1 MKKNSKIILNL
12 SIITA
17 LLATG
22 AQFYTNYKINQ
33 SLQQFPYYFSD
44 KFVIYVQQT
53 QQNFFS
59 RELVFSVQTPSK
71 PEKSEIIKTKLT
83 ALPFAIL
90 AKSELPDTVIRKLN
104 EKLNITIDDNII
116 NSRFSVV
123 GNYLQ
128 STMETKFRDFTNV
141 NQLLTTELNFA
152 SKTKFVE
159 IHTALTGF
167 NYDSVTEF
175 GKLNGDYLLQPI
187 GDHRYDLIQANMN
200 LDNLKWINGEN
211 NKFSFNKINYLFNKS
226 FNEQTYDLTAELK
239 YDNLDYNDS
248 KIITQGFSA
257 NVKQQGIPNSLNFY
271 EKIKQLDN
279 KEITI
284 EDIIRLGLDY
294 LFDNQKAEWNIN
306 LKKLS
311 NQLSDKNNIELN
323 DIAFGINI
331 NHQDNQKTQIS
342 NHLKINEIKTQQLD
356 FMLKGLSFEN
366 NISDLNFNDYL
377 LMAKQYVFDENGKFV
392 LTNEDSFYKKDNP
405 EFIKVLNILAK
416 NYQAKT
422 SYVIKLDNLSMSDN
436 IQLNNLVIKYNDEA
450 TSTDQMLADLSA
462 NLDQLQI
469 KAGNISFNKLQ
480 LDMPIIIGPKSDLY
494 PIYYCFN
501 NIFSLTCA
509 NNISQKTSE
518 KFISQ
523 ALAQFYMNI
532 NDAKF
537 KVALDTLPKSAGE
550 QWISGEVNAVVES
563 IPDKKRADLLTLG
576 DKLDNSEI
584 KAKLNISTKLI
595 DDMFSNEPNEIAQL
609 KLASPYWKQL
619 AYLIK
624 PKGALN
630 PYFVLN
636 NENYSSDYYQKGE
649 KVMINNKPI
658 EQYIQQQEQ

>member
-211 NKFSFNKINYLFNKS
+211 NKFSFNKINTVS
-226 FNEQTYDLTAELK
+226 
-239 YDNLDYNDS
+239 YN
-248 KIITQGFSA
+248 I
-257 NVKQQGIPNSLNFY
+257 
-271 EKIKQLDN
+271 
-279 KEITI
+279 
-284 EDIIRLGLDY
+284 
-294 LFDNQKAEWNIN
+294 
-306 LKKLS
+306 
-311 NQLSDKNNIELN
+311 
-323 DIAFGINI
+323 
-331 NHQDNQKTQIS
+331 
-342 NHLKINEIKTQQLD
+342 
-356 FMLKGLSFEN
+356 
-366 NISDLNFNDYL
+366 
-377 LMAKQYVFDENGKFV
+377 
-392 LTNEDSFYKKDNP
+392 
-405 EFIKVLNILAK
+405 
-416 NYQAKT
+416 
-422 SYVIKLDNLSMSDN
+422 
-436 IQLNNLVIKYNDEA
+436 
-450 TSTDQMLADLSA
+450 
-462 NLDQLQI
+462 
-469 KAGNISFNKLQ
+469 
-480 LDMPIIIGPKSDLY
+480 
-494 PIYYCFN
+494 
-501 NIFSLTCA
+501 
-509 NNISQKTSE
+509 
-518 KFISQ
+518 
-523 ALAQFYMNI
+523 
-532 NDAKF
+532 
-537 KVALDTLPKSAGE
+537 
-550 QWISGEVNAVVES
+550 
-563 IPDKKRADLLTLG
+563 
-576 DKLDNSEI
+576 
-584 KAKLNISTKLI
+584 
-595 DDMFSNEPNEIAQL
+595 
-609 KLASPYWKQL
+609 
-619 AYLIK
+619 
-624 PKGALN
+624 
-630 PYFVLN
+630 
-636 NENYSSDYYQKGE
+636 
-649 KVMINNKPI
+649 
-658 EQYIQQQEQ
+658 